1 MCSISIKKKQRGRGR
16 GRGRGRD
23 RDMMKLASDF
33 KNVDINY
40 PKSIDSMENVFSKQK
55 NPSSSTYKP
64 CFWGF

>member
-1 MCSISIKKKQRGRGR
+1 
-16 GRGRGRD
+16 
-23 RDMMKLASDF
+23 MMKLASDF

-64 CFWGF
+64 CFWGFKNI